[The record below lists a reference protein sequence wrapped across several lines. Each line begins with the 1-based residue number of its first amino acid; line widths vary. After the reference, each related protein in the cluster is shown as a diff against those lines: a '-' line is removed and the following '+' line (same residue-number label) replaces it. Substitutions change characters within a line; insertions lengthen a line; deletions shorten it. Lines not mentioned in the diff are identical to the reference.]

1 MIETPPLTP
10 FEPRASDAAGVISW
24 VHIGDLHMT
33 TAGQQ
38 NHLDLLGIVK
48 EINKA
53 FATSLSFVFLPGDVA
68 DQGSAAQYQVVR
80 EAIDA
85 LTVPWCCIVGD
96 HDVHTKS
103 FLNFEQFMSA
113 RLQYSFQVGKV
124 RFFAL
129 NAFDLPDPGSFT
141 VLSQQLVWLESGL
154 KSLAENESAV
164 LLLHC
169 YPTELKQ
176 GAGELRALIA
186 QYPVRL
192 VEMGHTHYNEVAN
205 DGRTL
210 YAATRSTGQ
219 IEEGP
224 VGFSVTNVDGPVVS
238 WRFLPL
244 GELPAVIITSPAD
257 ERFVTDAN
265 AAVLAV
271 GSDVCV
277 RAKVWSQEPVQAVHA
292 KLGSASAKLT
302 QIPNSAVWQGSLCDK
317 ALPDGVYALEV
328 RVTDNVGNEAT
339 DCIRVI
345 LGDSAYNAPERR
357 ERDLENAFEAWPEH
371 GLLATQLGPNKN
383 GRKW

>member
-1 MIETPPLTP
+1 MIDTPPLTP
-10 FEPRASDAAGVISW
+10 FQPFAADAAGIISW
-24 VHIGDLHMT
+24 AHIGDLHMT
-33 TAGQQ
+33 LAGQQ
-38 NHLDLLGIVK
+38 NHLDLLAIVQ
-48 EINKA
+48 EINDA
-53 FATSLSFVFLPGDVA
+53 FAESLSFVFLPGDVA
-68 DQGSAAQYQVVR
+68 DQGSAAQYKVVR
-80 EAIDA
+80 QAIDP
-85 LTVPWCCIVGD
+85 LQVPWCCIVGD

-113 RLQYSFQVGKV
+113 QMQYSFVIDKV

-141 VLSQQLVWLESGL
+141 LLSEQLVWLENGL
-154 KSLAENESAV
+154 KALAQDESAV

-176 GAGELRALIA
+176 GGGELQALIA

-192 VEMGHTHYNEVAN
+192 VEMGHTHYNEVSN

-224 VGFSVTNVDGPVVS
+224 VGFSITNLDGPVVS

-244 GELPAVIITSPAD
+244 DELPAVMITSPAD
-257 ERFVTDAN
+257 ERFVTNAN
-265 AAVLAV
+265 AADLAV
-271 GSDVCV
+271 KGDVCV
-277 RAKVWSQEPVQAVHA
+277 RAKVWSQSPVCAVSA
-292 KLGSASAKLT
+292 TLGDASIQLT
-302 QIPNSAVWQGSLCDK
+302 QIPNTAVWQGTLCDK
-317 ALPDGVYALEV
+317 ALPDGVHALEV

-339 DCIRVI
+339 DSIRVI
-345 LGDSAYNAPERR
+345 LGDSAYNAPERK
-357 ERDLENAFEAWPEH
+357 ERDLENAFAAWPEH